1 MARRRST
8 LGVMYR
14 DTRARQSFLRQA
26 GSGIFVALKPKG
38 LPKVMHAL
46 LVSLIVFGSTQSW
59 LERRRQRAT
68 VGGR

>member
-1 MARRRST
+1 
-8 LGVMYR
+8 MYR

-46 LVSLIVFGSTQSW
+46 LVSLIVFGT
-59 LERRRQRAT
+59 LYLAVMIARL
-68 VGGR
+68 VGLHVAARIQTEGDGP